1 MKLSLVQTLS
11 WIVASMFAVLSLTT
25 LVRHHLAAPPSVEPR
40 ITSLIQT
47 GPQKLALST
56 SYLAELL
63 GLSSDR
69 PPLAKRFNLK
79 QGEQTLLRS
88 PLISQAKLKLLKPGT
103 LYVDYSVRQPLA
115 WLEDYQ
121 NVVIDQ
127 EGYLFPFAPFFAP
140 KNLPALYLGLTPFT
154 EWSKPLTGK
163 LMELFFSLL
172 DCIGDQ
178 MAIVRIDLSHALDP
192 SCGSRE
198 IVLVTE
204 DLFIQHISG
213 QDIEF
218 HQKRLLRLPSKQF
231 EKQLGNY
238 LKLRPSLL
246 AEEQKNALPSAPITH
261 LPEKVLDFR
270 LDHLAFI
277 Q

>member
-1 MKLSLVQTLS
+1 MKLSLVQALC
-11 WIVASMFAVLSLTT
+11 WIVASMFVVLALTM
-25 LVRHHLAAPPSVEPR
+25 LVRHSLGAPPTVEPR

-79 QGEQTLLRS
+79 AASQALLRS

-103 LYVDYSVRQPLA
+103 LYVDYTVRQPLA

-121 NVVIDQ
+121 NIALDQ

-140 KNLPALYLGLTPFT
+140 KNLPALYLGLSPFI

-163 LMELFFSLL
+163 HMDLFFSLL

-198 IVLVTE
+198 IVLITE
-204 DLFIQHISG
+204 DLFTQHIEG
-213 QDIEF
+213 QDVEF
-218 HQKRLLRLPSKQF
+218 HQKRLLRLPTKHF

-246 AEEQKNALPSAPITH
+246 AEEQKNALPTGPITT

-270 LDHLAFI
+270 LGHLAFI